1 MVGPKRPDSSW
12 QARSPDR
19 YDLSR
24 FTIDWAARTV
34 TCPEGRTNTSW
45 TPHLDAWNNAVI
57 SVKFS
62 RTDCR
67 LCPTRA
73 LCTRAASGAP
83 RHLTLRPHADH
94 TCEGAKVGRDDCACW
109 AA

>member
-1 MVGPKRPDSSW
+1 MSTRPKPPWRTPTERGRSRTPWWPRVLPPGEHLLDSGYVDAELVLTSQSRQGIEVVGPMRPDSSW

-45 TPHLDAWNNAVI
+45 TPHLDA
-57 SVKFS
+57 
-62 RTDCR
+62 
-67 LCPTRA
+67 
-73 LCTRAASGAP
+73 
-83 RHLTLRPHADH
+83 
-94 TCEGAKVGRDDCACW
+94 
-109 AA
+109 